1 MDEVEEWDKVD
12 FEGMIVTEPNIV
24 IFFRFQLVLNKIKKF
39 ECLLQFFHGFMSY
52 CSYNKQQQPNP
63 KATQSNLVVGL
74 T

>member
-39 ECLLQFFHGFMSY
+39 ECLLQFFHGFMS
-52 CSYNKQQQPNP
+52 
-63 KATQSNLVVGL
+63 
-74 T
+74 